1 MKARQYLRAE
11 IMWTRYLLPIRRAA
25 FCTRHLRMFEYQ
37 SVGRQFDDT
46 VQNHRQ
52 RSRPLAVRQASWR
65 LTIFHVRRSL
75 ILSGM
80 RLLLLGLMSACGAN
94 LFFGYDAAIAA
105 TFGQNTIA
113 VEVPASV
120 LMNRVQPAW
129 LEIPMAAAPIGS
141 PMQRPTDSATES
153 LPLANSV
160 VAAPSRLWLIAMPAV
175 PVVGGL
181 LIYGLRKLSGKL

>member
-1 MKARQYLRAE
+1 
-11 IMWTRYLLPIRRAA
+11 
-25 FCTRHLRMFEYQ
+25 
-37 SVGRQFDDT
+37 
-46 VQNHRQ
+46 
-52 RSRPLAVRQASWR
+52 
-65 LTIFHVRRSL
+65 
-75 ILSGM
+75 M